1 MSLQLYHIES
11 LYLQDATVCNF
22 PAVQLTS
29 FHRRVLKCS
38 KFLAHAGLLRD
49 KAAMLMDTI
58 KCTVSYEDVNSNKMA
73 LDWLMS
79 LFFHS

>member
-1 MSLQLYHIES
+1 MSLQYYHIEI

-22 PAVQLTS
+22 SPVQLTS

-38 KFLAHAGLLRD
+38 KFLADAGLLCD
-49 KAAMLMDTI
+49 KAPMLRDTI
-58 KCTVSYEDVNSNKMA
+58 KCTLSYEDVDSNEMA
-73 LDWLMS
+73 PDWFMS